1 LVVQL
6 NMKVHISSGHGCEPR
21 RLMVELAD
29 SAFESDQGAQTP
41 LGSGLTRRS
50 AIAGAAQLG
59 VALTGAGLLAG
70 CGGSSSKSAGP
81 VGALTALPGGT
92 PKKGGTFTVGV
103 ISGGQEENL
112 FPGTAVGTPDFVRD
126 YTLYNLLFYLGE
138 RITPL
143 VPGLALSAEPNKDAT
158 VWTFKLRDGVRW
170 HDGKPFG
177 ADDVVYNFQ
186 ALWSS
191 ATANFSS
198 GFLTGLVDFKRVRK
212 LDRLT
217 VEVPLNVAVAQF
229 PTIFAYFDFPV
240 VQNGATAK
248 TTATNPIGTG
258 PFKYV
263 SFASGSQSVFDANPD
278 YWESGK
284 PHVDRLVVDSSFTD
298 NNAIFNALL
307 SGKIN
312 LFPTLPLVTA
322 REQLS
327 SKQVQILA
335 SDFAAES
342 YMFLMRVDKGHFVD
356 NRVRQAFKLLV
367 DRQQMING
375 AWAGFGTPAYDLL
388 APGTQYYAS
397 DLKVTRDVEKARS
410 LFKAA
415 GVLGETFTLP
425 TSNFLPGMVESSTIL
440 AEQAAAAGVKVV
452 VNTTSAA
459 TYFTP
464 AGGFLTR
471 DFGMEVDQPVASV
484 TVAYLSEY
492 TLGSPYPDTHW
503 GHQAGG
509 AAAEKLISEAIG
521 ATDPKR
527 AEALWRECQ
536 LQQFNQGGYLV
547 WGNLPYVD
555 AAASN
560 VRGLK
565 AGAGFSYN
573 NWRLQDGWLA

>member
-1 LVVQL
+1 MDQD
-6 NMKVHISSGHGCEPR
+6 G
-21 RLMVELAD
+21 
-29 SAFESDQGAQTP
+29 SAFEPDQSDRTP
-41 LGSGLTRRS
+41 LTSGLTRRS
-50 AIAGAAQLG
+50 AITGAAQVG
-59 VALTGAGLLAG
+59 MALTGAGLLAS
-70 CGGSSSKSAGP
+70 CGSSNSSSSANSSTAGP
-81 VGALTALPGGT
+81 AGALTALPGGT

-138 RITPL
+138 SITPL

-158 VWTFKLRDGVRW
+158 VWTFKLRDGVTW

-217 VEVPLNVAVAQF
+217 VEVPLNMPAAQF

-240 VQNGATAK
+240 VQNGATPKSTAK
-248 TTATNPIGTG
+248 NPIGTG

-263 SFASGSQSVFDANPD
+263 SFSPGSQSVFQANPD

-284 PHVDRLVVDSSFTD
+284 PYVDKLVVDSSFTD

-335 SDFAAES
+335 SSFAAES
-342 YMFLMRVDKGHFVD
+342 YMFLMRVDKGHFAD

-367 DRQQMING
+367 DRQAMIDG

-397 DLKVTRDVEKARS
+397 DLKVTPDVEKAKS

-415 GVLGETFTLP
+415 GVLGETFVLP
-425 TSNFLPGMVESSTIL
+425 TSDFLPGMVESSTIL

-452 VNTTSAA
+452 VNTVSAA

-471 DFGMEVDQPVASV
+471 DFGMEVDQPVGSLL
-484 TVAYLSEY
+484 VAYLSEY

-503 GHQAGG
+503 GKQAGG
-509 AAAEKLISEAIG
+509 AADEKLISRAIG
-521 ATDPKR
+521 ATDPTQ
-527 AEALWRECQ
+527 AAALWRQCQ
-536 LQQFNQGGYLV
+536 LQQFDQGGYLV

-555 AAASN
+555 AASNN

-573 NWRLQDGWLA
+573 NWRLQDGWIA